1 MGKQHGFAL
10 IIFEIAIAYIPGWAD
25 FETTVALD
33 TQNGFDHKESGFSS
47 PLTYFNSSN
56 SSVVCC
62 EAMGDFNGDNYNDR
76 FLGELVNFVASDSF
90 QTMFETFFLTHAVRF
105 SDDEEHRLDYYEM
118 YQNFHDLF
126 DKQLEDFCAQQDI
139 THAEYVVLPY
149 SCTVPWFIL
158 PLPLYSQVHET
169 LSVSVHGR

>member
-1 MGKQHGFAL
+1 
-10 IIFEIAIAYIPGWAD
+10 
-25 FETTVALD
+25 
-33 TQNGFDHKESGFSS
+33 
-47 PLTYFNSSN
+47 
-56 SSVVCC
+56 
-62 EAMGDFNGDNYNDR
+62 MGDFNGDNYNDR

-139 THAEYVVLPY
+139 THAEYVLVVSSHFSYGVAYLVLII
-149 SCTVPWFIL
+149 VFIG
-158 PLPLYSQVHET
+158 S
-169 LSVSVHGR
+169 